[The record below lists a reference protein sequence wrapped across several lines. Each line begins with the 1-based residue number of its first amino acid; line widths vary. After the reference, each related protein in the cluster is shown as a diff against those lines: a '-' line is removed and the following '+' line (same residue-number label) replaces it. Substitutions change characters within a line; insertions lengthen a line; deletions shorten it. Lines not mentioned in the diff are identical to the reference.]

1 MAEGI
6 AFSILE
12 KIGEYLVAP
21 IGRQLRYLFCY
32 NNNMDNLRDQAKN
45 LKDIKDGVQLSAAAA
60 RNNLEVIAPRV
71 QSWLTNVEKITT
83 ESDRI
88 FKDKA
93 FVDKGCLN
101 GLCPNPKS
109 RYLLSREATKKA
121 QVIAE
126 LRSEGEQFSKFS
138 YPAPPTGMAASS
150 STACSKG
157 LQSRMSLTKEITD
170 ALKHDNI
177 AMFGICGMG
186 GIGKTTMVEEIAR
199 RAKSESKID
208 EFAMAVVSQN
218 KDVIRVQSQLA
229 DMLGLKFQEQTSIF
243 ARAERL
249 RERLM
254 NGNRILVIL
263 DDVWE
268 ALDMEEIGIPI
279 GNDLKGCKVA
289 LTSRNEHVCSLMGT
303 QKNFAIDVL
312 SKQEAWDLFK
322 EMAGNCVDAAEV
334 THIAEEVAKEC
345 GGLPLA
351 LVTVARAL
359 RNKKKHA
366 WEDALEQLRKSTV
379 TNITGMHKIVY
390 SRIELSY
397 SYLES
402 DQAKSLL
409 LLCCLFQ
416 EDEQIPIELLVRY
429 GVGLELFKDIV
440 ALAGA
445 RNRVCSLVDELRSS
459 YLLLGEGENVF
470 VKMHDVVRD
479 VGLSIASKD
488 GHGYMVQHE
497 TNLKEWPQIDKH
509 SPHTAISLY
518 SNEMRGLPAGLDC
531 PNLMLLNFVGTQR
544 NLEVSADFFEGMK
557 ELRVINFGVEYIA
570 SLPTSFRFLLNLR
583 VLCLESCGF
592 LDNLSLIG
600 GLKKLE
606 ILSFFDSKQVFLP
619 SEVGEL
625 GNLKLLDLRCRFSN
639 RGDINWFTKIPLG
652 VLSRL
657 RKLEE
662 LYMGR
667 YFVQR
672 HDQENCATISEL
684 NSLSCLKRL
693 QITTR
698 KGNEYLLKLKDFQ
711 FQNLIE
717 YDFSMWY
724 YKKSAY
730 YPEYQFGEN
739 SLLLRGV
746 NRIVIL
752 ENNIIVL
759 LRRTRKVSLKQVRDL
774 KNVVKD
780 LDEDEGFVHLETLE
794 ISNCDEVEY
803 FMDAQICHG
812 SHLERD
818 SIQPPSLGN
827 LRVLTLTFCG
837 AIKGMFKKSVV
848 KCLVQLQKLEVTYC
862 YVIEGIILAE
872 GGEEN
877 QETQDKIVLPKL
889 NYLALYSLPK
899 LTSFMHTS
907 EKEDNIGSGNID
919 DGNTTKPLFN
929 QQVLLPNME
938 TLNVGS
944 MKHHVLIAVDQMLGG
959 SLMYNL
965 KHVGV
970 YSCNFMEAVFDLEM
984 LKFGREHVEEVMLD
998 QLESVT
1004 LSFLPKLKHVWR
1016 KVPKG
1021 IKVFHNLK
1029 TLEVSGCYSLTYI
1042 FSPSMAKMLVNLQS
1056 LNLYANSM
1064 EEVIR
1069 MEEEEEEEDIFE
1081 IKMMDKIVFPQL
1093 LVLELRRLK
1102 NLSVFC
1108 ISIHDFDLPLLE
1120 EVVIEEC
1127 PKLKSFCS
1135 GQLTTPKLVR
1145 VRINYAEVFTDQSVW
1160 KGDLNSTLAY
1170 LSESSLSGWI
1180 QVSILSGSLTWDE
1193 LAKLYFEAG
1202 AVKRVQYP
1210 TEIDKGQ
1217 FYVVVVGLRG

>member
-150 STACSKG
+150 STGCSKG

-334 THIAEEVAKEC
+334 SHIAKEVAKEC

-416 EDEQIPIELLVRY
+416 EDKQIPIELLVRY

-531 PNLMLLNFVGTQR
+531 PNLKLLNFVGTQR
-544 NLEVSADFFEGMK
+544 NLEVSVDFFEGMK

-570 SLPTSFRFLLNLR
+570 SLPTSFRFLLDLR

-639 RGDINWFTKIPLG
+639 RDDIWFTKIPLG

-662 LYMGR
+662 LYMGC

-759 LRRTRKVSLKQVRDL
+759 LRRTRKLSLKQVRDL

-794 ISNCDEVEY
+794 ISNCDE
-803 FMDAQICHG
+803 
-812 SHLERD
+812 
-818 SIQPPSLGN
+818 
-827 LRVLTLTFCG
+827 
-837 AIKGMFKKSVV
+837 KSVV

-862 YVIEGIILAE
+862 SVIEGIILAE

-877 QETQDKIVLPKL
+877 QESQDKIVLPKL

-929 QQVLLPNME
+929 QQKYVMVLLPNME
-938 TLNVGS
+938 TL
-944 MKHHVLIAVDQMLGG
+944 
-959 SLMYNL
+959 
-965 KHVGV
+965 HVGT
-970 YSCNFMEAVFDLEM
+970 MD
-984 LKFGREHVEEVMLD
+984 HH
-998 QLESVT
+998 LESVT

-1016 KVPKG
+1016 MVPNG

-1029 TLEVSGCYSLTYI
+1029 TLEVSGCYSLTYV
-1042 FSPSMAKMLVNLQS
+1042 FSPSVAKMLVNLQS
-1056 LNLYANSM
+1056 LSLYANPM
-1064 EEVIR
+1064 GEVIR
-1069 MEEEEEEEDIFE
+1069 MEEEEDISE

-1093 LVLELRRLK
+1093 LVLKLRMLE

-1108 ISIHDFDLPLLE
+1108 ISKHDFDLPLLE
-1120 EVVIEEC
+1120 EVIIEDC

-1160 KGDLNSTLAY
+1160 KGGLNSTLAY
-1170 LSESSLSGWI
+1170 LSERNASHFAS
-1180 QVSILSGSLTWDE
+1180 
-1193 LAKLYFEAG
+1193 
-1202 AVKRVQYP
+1202 
-1210 TEIDKGQ
+1210 
-1217 FYVVVVGLRG
+1217 